1 MGFKKAME
9 AAKPV
14 LLEPIMS
21 VEVVAPDDTLGAVI
35 GDLNSRRGKVQG
47 VVPQASGQNIKA
59 LVPMAEM
66 LSYAPTLNSLTSGRG
81 MYTMEFYGYED
92 VPSHLSQKIIQERA
106 AAHQAQNH
114 HGKEK

>member
-1 MGFKKAME
+1 LGFKKALV
-9 AAKPV
+9 ASKRV

-21 VEVVAPDDTLGAVI
+21 AEVVAPDDSLGAVI

-47 VVPQASGQNIKA
+47 VVPQAGGQSIKA

-92 VPSHLSQKIIQERA
+92 VPGHLAQKITQERA
-106 AAHQAQNH
+106 AQHAHGH
-114 HGKEK
+114 HNQKEK

>member
-1 MGFKKAME
+1 
-9 AAKPV
+9 
-14 LLEPIMS
+14 
-21 VEVVAPDDTLGAVI
+21 
-35 GDLNSRRGKVQG
+35 

-81 MYTMEFYGYED
+81 MYTMEFFGYED
-92 VPSHLSQKIIQERA
+92 VPSHLSQKIVQERA
-106 AAHQAQNH
+106 AAHQAQS